1 MHSACEATS
10 HLCSQFFVSQVSLH
24 IHQSW
29 PHLPALLF
37 IVFHLSTL
45 SLPSFVNVQRS
56 ELFVSTSLLALVLT
70 KIFHTVLWYGRYL
83 PMAAPFAL
91 VLFFKL
97 INLFIHWFYIST
109 TVSAPSYP
117 TILPSP
123 PFHRPSMPPP
133 SPFRRHKASHGIEQR
148 SSLQDILL
156 FSQVFPLHHI
166 HKHSLTKNLL

>member
-1 MHSACEATS
+1 MSISPDHISMPYCS
-10 HLCSQFFVSQVSLH
+10 LFFIFLLCLYHHLLMYRDQNY
-24 IHQSW
+24 
-29 PHLPALLF
+29 LF
-37 IVFHLSTL
+37 QHPFLV
-45 SLPSFVNVQRS
+45 
-56 ELFVSTSLLALVLT
+56 LVLT

-83 PMAAPFAL
+83 PMSVPFAL

-123 PFHRPSMPPP
+123 PFHRPSTPPP
-133 SPFRRHKASHGIEQR
+133 SPFRRHKASHGIEQS